1 MDAILARR
9 RACCPLLVSAYEALL
24 KQMPFLK
31 GSLGG
36 LIGSQEEE
44 FWQDGEMR
52 CREILHLCHGNIDE
66 FRRGVSA
73 WVDFSIEYL
82 TRQNAF
88 LRTGRYAC
96 SDFEQVRRELY
107 DNTDRMQ
114 SFYLL
119 ALMFSFVFSAN
130 YIGSFRFFRREMLPR
145 LESARTVCD
154 IGCGHGV
161 YLTQM
166 LLACP
171 GAFGRG
177 LDISPASLL
186 TTRSLLEYH
195 EVHPDRFLV
204 AQADVREAMPV
215 ESQTQDGVTCFE
227 VIEHLEDPFDAVSEI
242 RRVLRPGAPLCLS
255 TAVRMESVD
264 HLYVFNDPD
273 QVRALLSKVGLTIVR
288 DDCFP
293 LTSASVAD
301 PAELQRLI
309 DDPQVSVGYVA
320 LAVYK

>member
-9 RACCPLLVSAYEALL
+9 QTCCPLLVSAYRELL
-24 KQMPFLK
+24 KQMPFLD
-31 GSLGG
+31 GSLTS
-36 LIGSQEEE
+36 LIGSQEDE
-44 FWQDGEMR
+44 FWQDGETR
-52 CREILHLCHGNIDE
+52 CREILHVCHGNVDE

-88 LRTGRYAC
+88 LDTGHYAC

-107 DNTDRMQ
+107 DDTDRMR

-130 YIGSFRFFRREMLPR
+130 YIGFFRFFRREMLPR
-145 LESARTVCD
+145 LESARSVCD
-154 IGCGHGV
+154 VGCGHGV

-171 GAFGRG
+171 SAIGRG
-177 LDISPASLL
+177 LDISAASLL
-186 TTRSLLEYH
+186 TTRALLEYH

-204 AQADVREAMPV
+204 AQADVRAAIPI
-215 ESQTQDGVTCFE
+215 ESHTQDGVTCFE

-273 QVRALLSKVGLTIVR
+273 QVRTLLSKAGLTIVR

-293 LTSASVAD
+293 LISTSVAD
-301 PAELQRLI
+301 PADRQRLI
-309 DDPQVSVGYVA
+309 DDPRVSVGYVA